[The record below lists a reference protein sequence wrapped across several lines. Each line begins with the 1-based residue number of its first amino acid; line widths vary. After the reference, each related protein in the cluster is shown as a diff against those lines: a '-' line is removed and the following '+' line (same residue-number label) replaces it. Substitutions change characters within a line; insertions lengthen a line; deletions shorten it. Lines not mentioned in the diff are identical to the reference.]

1 MTEVTFPDFLH
12 DETEVKSFISELLAK
27 DPNDRPR
34 FDGIKNH
41 PWMSDV
47 EFDAA
52 KLKGTRLPEDWVL
65 RHVQQEAQ
73 ARPRSLRRS
82 TMTGNQRTKTDL
94 SLSSFIEDICAQMLE
109 IGKNEDAE
117 NAAAR
122 WMAVPSSKTKK
133 LFRHWN
139 YVSDDA
145 MKLEMNAA
153 KTNTIS
159 KFSRPMRRAT
169 A

>member
-1 MTEVTFPDFLH
+1 
-12 DETEVKSFISELLAK
+12 
-27 DPNDRPR
+27 
-34 FDGIKNH
+34 
-41 PWMSDV
+41 
-47 EFDAA
+47 
-52 KLKGTRLPEDWVL
+52 
-65 RHVQQEAQ
+65 
-73 ARPRSLRRS
+73 
-82 TMTGNQRTKTDL
+82 MTGNHQRTKTDL

-122 WMAVPSSKTKK
+122 WMAVPSAKTKK

-153 KTNTIS
+153 NNNTIS